1 MEIRVEQLLAH
12 PDIVV
17 QPKGGGEAKGWC
29 PWHPD
34 REGGNPSLGINV
46 RKGIVKCFVCGEGGP
61 KKLAEAWGI
70 VDDRDRPP
78 WEREIERTYDYHN
91 PDGTLRFQVV
101 RFTVPPGAEKS
112 IVQRRPDPVQP
123 GQWLWNLKGVQPVL
137 YHLPE
142 LRAAD
147 RETWVWIVE
156 GEKDVDRLRRL
167 GLVATTNSQGAGKWR
182 QYYNR
187 ELRDRRVSVIPD
199 NDRAGLDHAHDVAR
213 SVYPHAREVKLI
225 ELQGLPDKGDV
236 SDWFD
241 QGHTVAE
248 LTEVLDRTPPYEPPR
263 DTSGQV
269 TPGEPDWQVSRLR
282 PHAVRIT
289 ELLGT
294 HGYLVNGSDVAY
306 FFDQDT
312 RKLVPLDKDER
323 DLRILLAHR
332 YQINRQDPLYSYL
345 LEHVL
350 VEAHTRGQHSVVRQF
365 SYYDIEVNVVY
376 LDMGAG
382 RVLRIGD
389 DDIRIRDNGA
399 DGVLF
404 TPMPDQEPW
413 DYLPDHPDRLIYD
426 KVIAPTNFT
435 DEGVF
440 SVVDQRLLLELWL
453 VSMAFESMM
462 PTKILAMAVGPGES
476 GKSTLLRTCGRLLIG
491 PDFDVDS
498 ILQDQKGEED
508 FWVNL
513 SHSFFVAYDN
523 VDQFVRWLPDALATV
538 ATGVRRSKRQLH
550 TTNVLNRFKISCMIG
565 VTARTPTVSLR
576 REDVAS
582 RTLLFSLK
590 PLKSKRAEYDI
601 QAEVSVLRDQLMSD
615 YAHTVQRTLRVPL
628 DDVKVADPSMRMADF
643 ARVATRIGRGLGE
656 LRSQKTDEVLAKI
669 RLSQHTFATEE
680 DTLTTLLGIWIGRS
694 KPSSAGQMDL
704 GSTPNNGRPILS
716 TELRKEL
723 NDLAKEFDM
732 RFNINTPKALSNR
745 LENLRQALSQDY
757 EIERPPRTNTGR
769 PWVFSVREEQE
780 ISEDSPL

>member
-12 PDIVV
+12 PDIVI

-46 RKGIVKCFVCGEGGP
+46 RKGIVKCFVCGEGGVGR
-61 KKLAEAWGI
+61 LAEAWGI
-70 VDDRDRPP
+70 VDDRERPP

-123 GQWLWNLKGVQPVL
+123 GQWLWNLKSVQPVL

-142 LRAAD
+142 LRSAD

-187 ELRDRRVSVIPD
+187 ELRDRRVAIIPD

-263 DTSGQV
+263 DTSGQA

-312 RKLVPLDKDER
+312 RKLVPLDKDDR
-323 DLRILLAHR
+323 DLRILLGHR

-365 SYYDIEVNVVY
+365 SHYDIAENVVY

-389 DDIRIRDNGA
+389 HDIRIHDNGA

-404 TPMPDQEPW
+404 TPMPDQQPW
-413 DYLPDHPDRLIYD
+413 DYRPDHPDRLIFD
-426 KVIAPTNFT
+426 TVIAPTNFT
-435 DEGVF
+435 EEGVF
-440 SVVDQRLLLELWL
+440 SVADQRLLLELWM

-462 PTKILAMAVGPGES
+462 PTKVLAMAVGPGES

-523 VDQFVRWLPDALATV
+523 VDQFVRWLPDALAQV

-550 TTNVLNRFKISCMIG
+550 TTNVLNRFKISCMVG

-576 REDVAS
+576 REDVAG

-601 QAEVSVLRDQLMSD
+601 QAEVSILRDQLMSD

-628 DDVKVADPSMRMADF
+628 DEVKVADPSMRMADF

-656 LRSQKTDEVLAKI
+656 LQSQKTDEVLAKI

-680 DTLTTLLGIWIGRS
+680 DTLTTLLGIWVGRS
-694 KPSSAGQMDL
+694 KPTPPGEMEL
-704 GSTPNNGRPILS
+704 GPIPNNGRPIYCE
-716 TELRKEL
+716 ELRKEL
-723 NDLAKEFDM
+723 NDLAKEYDM
-732 RFNINTPKALSNR
+732 RFSINTPNALGNR
-745 LENLRQALSQDY
+745 LENLKQALSQDY
-757 EIERPPRTNTGR
+757 EITRGIHKRGR
-769 PWVFSVREEQE
+769 SWSFKVREEQDLL
-780 ISEDSPL
+780 EDPSV